1 MSFPKKFTM
10 LWNKN
15 SKTMMSDQNRALL
28 FSLGLCAKAGKLIY
42 GVPMVCEALKKQK
55 SVVAVFSAADNSPN
69 SAKRLS
75 DRCAFY
81 GAPLYTLDIDGD
93 TLSGAVGKSG
103 RLAALAITD
112 QNLCRLVLSKLT
124 RDTENDNNEN

>member
-1 MSFPKKFTM
+1 MT
-10 LWNKN
+10 
-15 SKTMMSDQNRALL
+15 MSDANRALL

-55 SVVAVFSAADNSPN
+55 AVVAVLSAADNSPN

-75 DRCAFY
+75 DRCTYY
-81 GAPLYTLDIDGD
+81 GVPLYELQIDGD

-112 QNLCRLVLSKLT
+112 PSLCQLVLSKLPKN
-124 RDTENDNNEN
+124 TEKDNSEN

>member
-1 MSFPKKFTM
+1 
-10 LWNKN
+10 
-15 SKTMMSDQNRALL
+15 MSDANRALL

-55 SVVAVFSAADNSPN
+55 SVVAIFSAADNAPN

-75 DRCAFY
+75 DRCTY
-81 GAPLYTLDIDGD
+81 YSVPLYTLEIDGD

-103 RLAALAITD
+103 RLAALAVTD
-112 QNLCRLVLSKLT
+112 QNLCQLVLSKLPK
-124 RDTENDNNEN
+124 DTE